1 MAALS
6 FRFIRKGT
14 NKDSTTDDVVL
25 VRREGRRFGLT
36 FRYSDCPAT
45 PHTGTLVAAD
55 LKRYVSNLLHLLHED
70 VDPFEYLQ
78 LDVPLMPSALF
89 AISKIGSVYDGILN
103 AVQFF
108 IDQGAEELEEEDYQQ
123 LHTRLPC
130 RSGKSRCRSHLF
142 FEEGNEC

>member
-1 MAALS
+1 MPPTLS

-14 NKDSTTDDVVL
+14 NRDSTTDDVIL
-25 VRREGRRFGLT
+25 IRKEGRRFGLT
-36 FRYSDCPAT
+36 FRYSDSPET

-55 LKRYVSNLLHLLHED
+55 LKRYVSNLLHLLRED
-70 VDPFEYLQ
+70 VDPFEFLQ

-89 AISKIGSVYDGILN
+89 AINKIGTVYDGILN

-108 IDQGAEELEEEDYQQ
+108 IDQEPEQEEQLAEEPYEQIRG
-123 LHTRLPC
+123 HR
-130 RSGKSRCRSHLF
+130 KCRSHLF